1 MTGLVETAR
10 DKLNDSCFVDKCSKH
25 GCCVSL
31 KGAPGS
37 RVIVDF
43 DAKNSPLGRASVR
56 PDYLFVAD
64 REDGVGWIALMELT
78 SGEKTAMKAV
88 GQIRAGANMLNRRRV
103 FSRLNFTFRP
113 ILAAKDMRKAE
124 RDALREDRHRIALR
138 PHKGEP
144 VRFIECGD
152 PLSDVFP
159 S

>member
-1 MTGLVETAR
+1 MTRLVEVTR
-10 DKLNDSCFVDKCSKH
+10 DTLNDLCFVDKCSKH

-31 KGAPGS
+31 KGAPRS
-37 RVIVDF
+37 RLIVDL
-43 DAKNSPLGRASVR
+43 DEQGSPLGKASVR

-64 REDGVGWIALMELT
+64 QEGGVGWIALMELT
-78 SGEKTAMKAV
+78 SGKKTAARSV
-88 GQIRAGANMLNRRRV
+88 EQIRAGAKMLNKKKV
-103 FSRLNFTFRP
+103 FSRLNFIFRP

>member
-10 DKLNDSCFVDKCSKH
+10 DKLSESCFVDKCSKH

-31 KGAPGS
+31 KGAPVS
-37 RVIVDF
+37 HVIVDF
-43 DAKNSPLGRASVR
+43 DEENSPLGKASVR

-64 REDGVGWIALMELT
+64 RENGAGWIALMELT
-78 SGEKTAMKAV
+78 SGEKTAARAV
-88 GQIRAGANMLNRRRV
+88 KQIRAGAKMLDRKKV

-124 RDALREDRHRIALR
+124 RDALREERHRIALR
-138 PHKGEP
+138 PHKREP

-152 PLSDVFP
+152 PLSDVFQ

>member
-1 MTGLVETAR
+1 MTGLVGTAR
-10 DKLNDSCFVDKCSKH
+10 DKLNDSCFVDKCSKRD
-25 GCCVSL
+25 CCVSL
-31 KGAPGS
+31 KGAPKP

-43 DAKNSPLGRASVR
+43 DEENSPLGKKNVR

-64 REDGVGWIALMELT
+64 RANGAGWIALMELT
-78 SGEKTAMKAV
+78 SGEKTAAKAV
-88 GQIRAGANMLNRRRV
+88 RQIRAGAKMLDKKRV

-113 ILAAKDMRKAE
+113 VLAAKDMRKAE
-124 RDALREDRHRIALR
+124 RDALREERHRIALR

-159 S
+159 P